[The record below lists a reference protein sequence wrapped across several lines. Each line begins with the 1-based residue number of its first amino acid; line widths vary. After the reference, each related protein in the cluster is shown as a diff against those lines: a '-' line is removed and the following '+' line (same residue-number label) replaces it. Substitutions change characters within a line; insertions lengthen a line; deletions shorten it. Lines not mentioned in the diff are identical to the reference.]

1 MLDLL
6 VTDAT
11 LPDGREHMS
20 IAVQDGR
27 IVEVTPGLA
36 APAHETITAGGLPT
50 LRLIRTTI
58 GPYGLDGLAPG
69 AWREVE
75 VRR

>member
-11 LPDGREHMS
+11 LPDGREDMS

-27 IVEVTPGLA
+27 IVEVTPGLT
-36 APAHETITAGGLPT
+36 APAHETVAAG
-50 LRLIRTTI
+50 RS
-58 GPYGLDGLAPG
+58 
-69 AWREVE
+69 
-75 VRR
+75 